1 MTQSTL
7 EGRLERI
14 TFFNPDNHYTIAIL
28 QPRQSQSPITVVGFM
43 AALRPGEALKITGSW
58 ESHPRFGQQF
68 KVSSYTTILP
78 DAAEDIRKYLEAGII
93 KGIGTVTARRLVDHF
108 GPDTLDIIAQ
118 HPQKLC
124 EVDGIGKAKAEV
136 IARAWNDHHV
146 IDGLM
151 QFLQGVGLKSAFCAK
166 LIKAYGRDAAATIS
180 ANPYRLAQDIAGIS
194 FFMADAVAQNLGIAE
209 TDPERIQA
217 CVRHLME
224 QSIKDGHMF
233 ISEDRLHEQC
243 RKLFNIPPDSAA
255 AAVSAMVAAE
265 ELVRETDGDD
275 SAAVFLKTLHQ
286 AETGLADRL
295 QTLMSVPV
303 PALPVDIDAEN
314 ILQAVQKKLSIKLS
328 TEQLKALEAILS
340 HRAVVITGGP
350 GTGKTTL
357 IRSVNAVFETLSKQV
372 LLTAPT
378 GRAARR
384 LAELTRREAR
394 TIHKALGYNFETG
407 LFDKD
412 PDNPLEADALIVD
425 EASMVDT
432 LLMFHL
438 LRAMPMTAH
447 LVLVGD
453 IFQLP
458 PVGPGNVLADII
470 ASASIPTYYLNR
482 IFRQAQESPIIINAH
497 NVRQGNSLNL
507 TVLTD
512 PAAVSEFS
520 FLEVHDP
527 QKVVAAIVELS
538 TRIIPQRF
546 SLDPF
551 SDIQVLSP
559 MHKGA
564 AGIISLNQVLQEA
577 LNPNPDGI
585 ENMGSTYRPGDK
597 VMHLKNNYQK
607 DVFNGDIGII
617 SAIDRK
623 NGVLS
628 VDYDGRMVPYDRTE
642 MDELT
647 LAYAVSVHK
656 SQGSEYPA
664 VIVPITTQHFPLLQ
678 RNLLY
683 TAMTRGEKVVVLV
696 GSTRALQL
704 ALLNDKPRR
713 RLSRL
718 ADRLRE

>member
-7 EGRLERI
+7 E
-14 TFFNPDNHYTIAIL
+14 
-28 QPRQSQSPITVVGFM
+28 
-43 AALRPGEALKITGSW
+43 
-58 ESHPRFGQQF
+58 
-68 KVSSYTTILP
+68 
-78 DAAEDIRKYLEAGII
+78 
-93 KGIGTVTARRLVDHF
+93 
-108 GPDTLDIIAQ
+108 
-118 HPQKLC
+118 
-124 EVDGIGKAKAEV
+124 GIGKAKAEV
-136 IARAWNDHHV
+136 IANAWNDHHV

-151 QFLQGVGLKSAFCAK
+151 RFLQEIGLKSVFCAK
-166 LIKAYGRDAAATIS
+166 IIKAYGRDAAATIS

-194 FFMADAVAQNLGIAE
+194 FFVADAVAQNLGIAE
-209 TDPERIQA
+209 TEPKRIQA

-224 QSIKDGHMF
+224 QSVKDGHMF
-233 ISEDRLHEQC
+233 VSEDRLHEQC

-255 AAVSAMVAAE
+255 AAVDTMVAAE
-265 ELVRETDGDD
+265 ELVRETDGNDNA
-275 SAAVFLKTLHQ
+275 AAVFLKTLHQ
-286 AETGLADRL
+286 AETGLANRL
-295 QTLMSVPV
+295 QALRSVPL
-303 PALPVDIDAEN
+303 PALPVEIDAEN

-407 LFDKD
+407 LFDKH
-412 PDNPLEADALIVD
+412 PDNPLEVDALIVD

-432 LLMFHL
+432 PLMFHL
-438 LRAMPMTAH
+438 LRAMPLTAH
-447 LVLVGD
+447 LILVGD

-497 NVRQGNSLNL
+497 NVRRGNSLNL
-507 TVLTD
+507 TVLTN

-527 QKVVAAIVELS
+527 QKVVAAVVELS
-538 TRIIPQRF
+538 SRIIPQRF

-564 AGIISLNQVLQEA
+564 AGIINLNQVLQEA

-585 ENMGSTYRPGDK
+585 EAMGSTYRPGDK

-628 VDYDGRMVPYDRTE
+628 VDYDGRKVPYDRTE

-664 VIVPITTQHFPLLQ
+664 VIVPITTHHFPLLQ

-696 GSTRALQL
+696 GSTKALQL
-704 ALLNDKPRR
+704 ALANDKPRR

-718 ADRLRE
+718 AARLRGSH